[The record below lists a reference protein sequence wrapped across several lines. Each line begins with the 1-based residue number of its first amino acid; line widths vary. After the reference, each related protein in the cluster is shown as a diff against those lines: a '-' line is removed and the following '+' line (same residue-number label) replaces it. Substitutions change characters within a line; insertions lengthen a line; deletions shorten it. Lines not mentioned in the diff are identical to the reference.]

1 MSHISNLDLAEFTAE
16 ADRKFAL
23 YCHYAIV
30 VGSGVG
36 YDGVFFLTAS
46 YYCL

>member
-1 MSHISNLDLAEFTAE
+1 MSRISYLDLAEFTAE
-16 ADRKFAL
+16 AGGRFVL